1 MLSVSRQI
9 LITLLAISALLA
21 PSAVQ
26 AADDDEEDP
35 WEDEDTEE
43 EEQAQEGDFDQL
55 ERVLELQRQALAA
68 ARIKDWDRARL
79 LAEVVLTLDDS
90 EFTAGSRLVLV
101 QALESED
108 QYGAAL
114 YELKQYLDLPQISP
128 SNLRRGERIQ
138 KRLNSLREAELTG
151 EPVSG
156 RSNRKLGQP
165 KVASAVGVL
174 LGGIALSVTG
184 SYLIGVDINWQTQGV
199 RSGTWAAI
207 GTPLL
212 AFGVSLDI
220 AGLVL
225 LGKARRPQAS
235 SADFR
240 RFERRPR
247 LALSWNSQQLSFSL
261 GAAW

>member
-1 MLSVSRQI
+1 MLSFSR
-9 LITLLAISALLA
+9 LTLTVLVALSALTA
-21 PSAVQ
+21 PSVVQ
-26 AADDDEEDP
+26 AED
-35 WEDEDTEE
+35 
-43 EEQAQEGDFDQL
+43 GDFDQL

-68 ARIKDWDRARL
+68 ARVKDWDRARL

-90 EFTAGSRLVLV
+90 EFTAGSRLILV
-101 QALESED
+101 QALESER

-138 KRLNSLREAELTG
+138 KRLNSLRQAELAG
-151 EPVSG
+151 G
-156 RSNRKLGQP
+156 GGSNRKLGQP

-184 SYLIGVDINWQTQGV
+184 SYFIGVDLNWQAQGV

-225 LGKARRPQAS
+225 LRKARRPQAS
-235 SADFR
+235 SADLR

>member
-1 MLSVSRQI
+1 MLSVSRLI
-9 LITLLAISALLA
+9 LTTLLALSAVVA
-21 PSAVQ
+21 PSVVQ
-26 AADDDEEDP
+26 AED
-35 WEDEDTEE
+35 
-43 EEQAQEGDFDQL
+43 GDFDQL

-68 ARIKDWDRARL
+68 ARVKDWDRARL

-90 EFTAGSRLVLV
+90 EFTAGSRLILV
-101 QALESED
+101 QALESEH

-114 YELKQYLDLPQISP
+114 YELKQYLDLPELS
-128 SNLRRGERIQ
+128 SGNLRRGERIQ
-138 KRLNSLREAELTG
+138 KRLNSLREAELAVG
-151 EPVSG
+151 G
-156 RSNRKLGQP
+156 ASNRKLGQP
-165 KVASAVGVL
+165 KVASAVGIL

-184 SYLIGVDINWQTQGV
+184 SYFIGVDINWQVQGV

-235 SADFR
+235 SADLR

-247 LALSWNSQQLSFSL
+247 LALSWNSQQLSLSL
-261 GAAW
+261 GASW

>member
-1 MLSVSRQI
+1 V
-9 LITLLAISALLA
+9 
-21 PSAVQ
+21 VQ
-26 AADDDEEDP
+26 AED
-35 WEDEDTEE
+35 
-43 EEQAQEGDFDQL
+43 GDFDQL
-55 ERVLELQRQALAA
+55 ERLLELQREALAA
-68 ARIKDWDRARL
+68 ARVKDWDRARE

-90 EFTAGSRLVLV
+90 EFTAGSRLILV
-101 QALESED
+101 QALESEH

-114 YELKQYLDLPQISP
+114 YELKQYLDLPELS
-128 SNLRRGERIQ
+128 SGNLRRGERIQ
-138 KRLNSLREAELTG
+138 KRLNSLREAELAVG
-151 EPVSG
+151 G
-156 RSNRKLGQP
+156 ASNRKLGQP
-165 KVASAVGVL
+165 KVASAVGIL

-184 SYLIGVDINWQTQGV
+184 SYFIGVDINWQVQGV

-235 SADFR
+235 SADLR

-247 LALSWNSQQLSFSL
+247 LALSWNSQQLSLSL
-261 GAAW
+261 GASW